1 MKHEFNLGRLPNHAG
16 YLLAAL
22 FVVLAV
28 VGVQFGWMARVAPL
42 VGLGA
47 AVFAFLFRRGPAILL
62 LGSYTLAATLFENR
76 EDLLRVEAI
85 AQISL
90 FVAANLGIIA
100 MMERLRRMLES
111 ARRSERN
118 HHLIAENT
126 TDLILAYSLDRRLL
140 YVNPA
145 IERLLGYT
153 VEEMRTQQRIN
164 WIHAEDRQRMDE
176 LTEKVYHGGSFADV
190 EFRVVTRGGDERW
203 FSATW
208 GPLRDERGYQI
219 GIQGVERDITERQRM
234 LHELD
239 RNFLQLLHART
250 VAEDEREKAERQA
263 TELAHLNEELLL
275 ARDQALEAAKAKS
288 YFLATMSHEIRTPMN
303 GILGMTHLM
312 LDTPLNAEQK
322 DMARTVLNSGA
333 ALLGIINDILDFS
346 RIEAG
351 RFELELSDFSPRH
364 QLEEVCDLLAE
375 NAARKGVEFNCWIDP
390 QMPARV
396 HGDQGRVRQVLFNLI
411 GNAVKFTEAGEVFA
425 RLTFEEHPDSGIVLK
440 FGVRDTGVGIAEDV
454 RGKLFQPFTQADM
467 ATTRR
472 YGGSGLGLAISR
484 QLIDKMGGRV
494 GLDSQLGAGSHFW
507 FAVPLARVSQ
517 QELLSL
523 PAFNGQSVL
532 VLEAYPAAR
541 DIVCEMLASWN
552 LKPVFETATAASCVM
567 AVADHR
573 RVLEV
578 PAGLP
583 LVVVAV
589 RGAAVD
595 RGGAVHSVLN
605 KPVRRDALH
614 SAVGQVLMPGP
625 VREVTPIPK
634 SRPIAGRVR
643 VLIAEDNLVNQK
655 VAVRLVQKLGYAAD
669 VAVNGVETLAA
680 LDKTSYTLI
689 LMDCQMPEMDGYETT
704 KRIRLA
710 GKKLPIIAMTANAM
724 KGDREMCLDAG
735 MDDYLTKPIDLV
747 SLSAALTRW
756 SVPVKKRR
764 GASAGARIQKAELA
778 AAASAGSSR

>member
-1 MKHEFNLGRLPNHAG
+1 MMHEFSLGRLPNRVG

-28 VGVQFGWMARVAPL
+28 VGVEFGWMSRVAPL

-47 AVFAFLFRRGPAILL
+47 AVFAFLFRRGPALML
-62 LGSYTLAATLFENR
+62 LGIYTVAATLFETR
-76 EDLLRVEAI
+76 EDLLRIEAI

-90 FVAANLGIIA
+90 FVAANLGIIT

-111 ARRSERN
+111 ARRNERN

-153 VEEMRTQQRIN
+153 VDEMRTQQRIN
-164 WIHAEDRQRMDE
+164 WLHAEDRQRMDE
-176 LTEKVYHGGSFADV
+176 LSEKVYQGGSFADV
-190 EFRVVTRGGDERW
+190 EFRVVTKGGDERW

-208 GPLRDERGYQI
+208 GPLRDERGHQI
-219 GIQGVERDITERQRM
+219 GVQGVERDITERQRM

-250 VAEDEREKAERQA
+250 VAEDERAKAEQQA
-263 TELAHLNEELLL
+263 TELARLNEELLL

-303 GILGMTHLM
+303 GILGMTHLL
-312 LDTPLNAEQK
+312 LDTPLDREQK
-322 DMARTVLNSGA
+322 DMARTVVNSGE

-375 NAARKGVEFNCWIDP
+375 NAARKGIEFNCWIDP
-390 QMPARV
+390 MMPARV
-396 HGDQGRVRQVLFNLI
+396 RGDQGRLRQVLFNLI
-411 GNAVKFTEAGEVFA
+411 GNAVKFTEAGEVVA
-425 RLTFEEHPDSGIVLK
+425 RLTFEEHPDSGILLK
-440 FGVRDTGVGIAEDV
+440 FGVRDTGVGIADDI

-507 FAVPLARVSQ
+507 FAVPLACLTQ
-517 QELLSL
+517 PEL
-523 PAFNGQSVL
+523 PARPAFKGQSVL
-532 VLEAYPAAR
+532 VLEAYPPAR
-541 DIVCEMLASWN
+541 DIVCEMLAAWN
-552 LKPVFETATAASCVM
+552 LKPVFELDGAASCTI

-578 PAGLP
+578 PADLP
-583 LVVVAV
+583 LLVLAV

-595 RGGAVHSVLN
+595 RGGAVQSVLN
-605 KPVRRDALH
+605 KPVRRDAFHAALE
-614 SAVGQVLMPGP
+614 QVLMPGP
-625 VREVTPIPK
+625 VRKVTPVPK
-634 SRPIAGRVR
+634 ARPIADRAR

-655 VAVRLVQKLGYAAD
+655 VAVRLVQKLGFAAD
-669 VAVNGVETLAA
+669 VAGNGVEALAA
-680 LDKTSYTLI
+680 LENVSYSLI
-689 LMDCQMPEMDGYETT
+689 LMDCHMPEMDGFETT

-710 GKKLPIIAMTANAM
+710 GAKLPIIAMTANAM

-735 MDDYLTKPIDLV
+735 MDDYLTKPIDIAA
-747 SLSAALTRW
+747 LSAALARW
-756 SVPVKKRR
+756 SKPVRRQR
-764 GASAGARIQKAELA
+764 GAHAAAMSARSELA
-778 AAASAGSSR
+778 AAATAGSSK